1 MALSERIPFPYAK
14 ISVYSS
20 VGRMFAL
27 STVPE
32 IRAELINKEQKCK
45 VLVTQMDEKKIFLLK
60 SLKEQENNLREL
72 VQSRKEPLK

>member
-1 MALSERIPFPYAK
+1 MLMIGACLTSVHAR
-14 ISVYSS
+14 SVYSS

-32 IRAELINKEQKCK
+32 IREELKNKEQKCK
-45 VLVTQMDEKKIFLLK
+45 VLVTQMDEKKLFLLK
-60 SLKEQENNLREL
+60 SLKEQENNLRDL

>member
-1 MALSERIPFPYAK
+1 
-14 ISVYSS
+14 
-20 VGRMFAL
+20 MFAL